1 MVEEKFLIDSNSFM
15 TPYRQYYAFDLV
27 PTYWKELA
35 KRLDTGRMILLDM
48 VKDEIDKGQD
58 ELSAWI
64 DKQTGF
70 VICNHIEPAIISKYQ
85 EVLQYVQNCGLYKP
99 QALQNWAPVYIA
111 DPWLIAAAT
120 VNDYTII
127 TVEKPSSGLSP
138 KKMCIRDR
146 TWADKNITKNFR
158 STLELIKLMDGAITS
173 EETKNS

>member
-1 MVEEKFLIDSNSFM
+1 
-15 TPYRQYYAFDLV
+15 
-27 PTYWKELA
+27 
-35 KRLDTGRMILLDM
+35 M

-111 DPWLIAAAT
+111 
-120 VNDYTII
+120 VH
-127 TVEKPSSGLSP
+127 G
-138 KKMCIRDR
+138 
-146 TWADKNITKNFR
+146 
-158 STLELIKLMDGAITS
+158 
-173 EETKNS
+173 